1 MKRQFG
7 WDLPPGVSVK
17 DIEGVQGEGL
27 PIPTNEESVAWAEEA
42 TVIADVLR
50 ELADKFDGIDNGRCT
65 VCRVGHR
72 LWLVPGKKM
81 GLCDYEPCLSH
92 RVSEIL
98 ERYEKPSAAT
108 LERIKQN
115 CLKRIAPECF
125 CGTELEAGLC
135 PNGHDPLSKNGTK

>member
-1 MKRQFG
+1 MRVELPCGAFANVSPDVKPETLQALNEVMKAAESSYGR
-7 WDLPPGVSVK
+7 LPMP
-17 DIEGVQGEGL
+17 INEGA
-27 PIPTNEESVAWAEEA
+27 VAWAEEA
-42 TVIADVLR
+42 MAIADVLR
-50 ELADKFDGIDNGRCT
+50 EFADKFDGIDNGHCT

-108 LERIKQN
+108 LLNE
-115 CLKRIAPECF
+115 
-125 CGTELEAGLC
+125 
-135 PNGHDPLSKNGTK
+135 